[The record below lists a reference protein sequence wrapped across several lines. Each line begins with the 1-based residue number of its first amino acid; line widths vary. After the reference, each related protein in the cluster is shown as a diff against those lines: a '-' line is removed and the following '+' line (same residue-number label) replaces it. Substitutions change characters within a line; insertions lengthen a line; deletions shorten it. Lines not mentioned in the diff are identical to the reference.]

1 MKATKNTRIK
11 LGGFSAFNWRI
22 FSIAIPVLL
31 FETPLSE
38 VGISNGWIFWRWTFA
53 TLLSIIPLIILYAL
67 GDFLFFQNRNETPVK
82 DWILFAYGFLMG
94 ATFGSSMAALTYAL
108 RLQNDDLFQ
117 QIFQRLISNGLA
129 GMLLLP
135 FSSLITYSIEI
146 YKSDREALIAE
157 RMLVE
162 SQKAESKAVIQSLR
176 SSLSNKVDENLL
188 KIIENS
194 KEYFDVKS
202 RSLEENWE
210 LLAERLRRAA
220 LETIRPFSHSL
231 HRKGEELTYRVKVNE
246 LASYVAYKFD
256 IHIFLTLFVY
266 AITSQHRYINAEF
279 QIEYLKAL
287 ILKIGILAALLVI
300 LKMLRGF
307 QFSRKLSGLL
317 FLMAANSFL
326 FYFADRWIQDQLG
339 WNNERLPANISD
351 SIFVS
356 ILIISI
362 SLGMA
367 FVNGGHAEI
376 EFLERRISEEQLETM
391 LLRREEGR
399 ISRELAKYLH
409 GTIQSR
415 LMASA
420 IGLESAG
427 KRGDIKALQ
436 KEAKTAYRNLK
447 LPSESYFSA
456 PEKTLKAEIDK
467 VIKKWQNLLVIN
479 LKIQSGSPVLPENL
493 IQDLGNAINEAL
505 SNAFRHGQADKA
517 NITIEFN
524 NDLMIVEVADNG
536 DGPTKGKGGLGSE
549 WFDALAGKNWS
560 LFRNKQDGATLRLKI
575 KIL

>member
-1 MKATKNTRIK
+1 M
-11 LGGFSAFNWRI
+11 GGFSAFNWRI
-22 FSIAIPVLL
+22 FAIALPIIL
-31 FETPLSE
+31 FETPLTE
-38 VGISNGWIFWRWTFA
+38 VGIGNGWVYWRWTFA
-53 TLLSIIPLIILYAL
+53 TLISLIPLIILYAL
-67 GDFLFFQNRNETPVK
+67 GDFYFFQNRVENPIKEWV
-82 DWILFAYGFLMG
+82 LFTYGFVMG
-94 ATFGSSMAALTYAL
+94 SAFGVSMGVMTYVL
-108 RLQNDDLFQ
+108 HLQNVDLVQ
-117 QIFQRLISNGLA
+117 QILQRGISNGLA

-135 FSSLITYSIEI
+135 FSSLITHAVDI

-188 KIIENS
+188 NIIENS
-194 KEYFDVKS
+194 KEYFDTKS

-220 LETIRPFSHSL
+220 LDTIRPFSHSL
-231 HRKGEELTYRVKVNE
+231 HRKGEELTYRVKINE
-246 LASYVAYKFD
+246 LASYIAYKFD
-256 IHIFLTLFVY
+256 IHILLTLFVY
-266 AITSQHRYINAEF
+266 VITSHHTYINNDF
-279 QIEYLKAL
+279 QIEFLRALLLKMWILAIL
-287 ILKIGILAALLVI
+287 LMILKLLT
-300 LKMLRGF
+300 RF
-307 QFSRKLSGLL
+307 AFSRKLSGLIL
-317 FLMAANSFL
+317 LMTANSVI
-326 FYFADRWIQDQLG
+326 FYYSNDWLLQYLG
-339 WNNERLPANISD
+339 WDNERLHSNLSD
-351 SIFVS
+351 SIFLS
-356 ILIISI
+356 FLIVLI

-467 VIKKWQNLLVIN
+467 VIEKWQNLLTIKM
-479 LKIQSGSPVLPENL
+479 KIQSNAPALSGDL
-493 IQDLGNAINEAL
+493 IQDLGNAVNEGL
-505 SNAFRHGQADKA
+505 SNAFRHGQADEA
-517 NITIEFN
+517 TIKIDFKK
-524 NDLMIVEVADNG
+524 DLMLVEIADNG
-536 DGPTKGKGGLGSE
+536 NGPTKGKGGLGSE
-549 WFDALAGKNWS
+549 WFDAIAGKSWQLKENP
-560 LFRNKQDGATLRLKI
+560 KGGAILELQI
-575 KIL
+575 KAR